1 MFSDFIEIFILS
13 LIQGISEFLPV
24 SSSAHLIVIST
35 LYKFKAN
42 SMLIDV
48 SLHLGSLTAIVY
60 YFRKELLDLKK
71 NKKILKLI
79 IIGSVPIMIFG
90 YIIYITELSYLLRNI
105 KVIAWTTLIFG
116 LLLYIADKND
126 LNKKISSDYRI

>member
-1 MFSDFIEIFILS
+1 MFLDFIEIFILS

-71 NKKILKLI
+71 K
-79 IIGSVPIMIFG
+79 
-90 YIIYITELSYLLRNI
+90 
-105 KVIAWTTLIFG
+105 
-116 LLLYIADKND
+116 
-126 LNKKISSDYRI
+126 